1 MKLYRSLNMIFLI
14 IFIIG
19 TVLCF
24 KYLPSEIPLFMQSPS
39 RWVFVGICFAAA
51 ADGKGNRLC
60 MVRFFHKM
68 PRRPPGSSCNI
79 SGNLV

>member
-24 KYLPSEIPLFMQSPS
+24 KYLPQRNPFVYAKPFPLGFHRDLFRSFACVSYCGIFPS
-39 RWVFVGICFAAA
+39 Q
-51 ADGKGNRLC
+51 
-60 MVRFFHKM
+60 
-68 PRRPPGSSCNI
+68 
-79 SGNLV
+79 NLQKR